1 MTAYLFGLLIVLF
14 VLSVPIAASLGFSSI
29 LTLQIDGQ
37 PLIVVAQKVFEGLDK
52 FSLMAVPFFIL
63 AGSLMQSG
71 GIARR
76 LMNFANVLVGWI
88 RGGLGAAT
96 VLATMFFS
104 TLSGSSSAT
113 TAAIGSITI
122 PNMVKKGYPKPI
134 ATALVASSGE
144 LGVII
149 PPSLSLIM
157 YGLVANVSIGSLF
170 LAGIIPGIIIGSS
183 LMLTIYVVAK
193 IKGFDE
199 GERPNAKAWLKQLW
213 ATFKD
218 AIWALLMPI
227 IILGGIYTG
236 LFTPTEAAV
245 VAVVYGFIIGYFVYR
260 ELTLKEVLNVLSK
273 SAVTSGILLLI
284 VGFASIFGYILTI
297 NQVPH
302 MIANALMEVT
312 DNPIIFLMLVNVM
325 VLITGMFMETLASI
339 IILAPIL
346 APVAAQFGIDPI
358 HFGLIM
364 VVNLAI
370 GMVTPPVAVNL
381 FVACQVANLRI
392 DQIIRPVL
400 IFLAVL
406 IVDLLLI
413 TYLPGL
419 SLWLPSL

>member
-170 LAGIIPGIIIGSS
+170 LAGIIPGILIGFS

>member
-312 DNPIIFLMLVNVM
+312 DNAIIFLMLVNVM
-325 VLITGMFMETLASI
+325 VLITGMFMETLAAI